1 MNGCTS
7 LTGSGTSAPK
17 TTPGA
22 PTVKVIDNCDGS
34 SDLTASDYTGDLLW
48 SNGATTAT
56 IHVTDAATYTVTQTV
71 NGCTSLAG
79 SGTSAPKSK
88 PITGITVDPQTCTGG
103 VAQFKLTATGNGTL
117 FVWSKSAGADGSF
130 STTTNS
136 PTVYT
141 PGANDKTNGVTIT
154 LTTSLNGCTN
164 TATTTLKTTSCGPY
178 YTVTQGFYGNVGG
191 KACSPSGTLYT
202 SGTKGNVDGLIAT
215 SIKNMPGQ
223 QLKLGI
229 SGNNRTF
236 TMGYTSTEDKNL
248 ITYMPATQTAT
259 AITANSGTNNNTNIL
274 NNLPKLYNKKI
285 SDVLLGQTITLALNV
300 YIPKN
305 TLGSF
310 VLQNGY
316 LTTQKADP
324 SNCSAPKVLLCSKD
338 NTSISSLQITTN
350 AGLKAWINSGGKT
363 VSDLLNLASNA
374 LGGGNIAT
382 LTGQSG
388 VTLSDINNAVD
399 VINRSFDGGRF
410 FIGYYTTQ
418 QSCSTLSSSSIASVS
433 VSNPGTTVSNLSV
446 KAYPNPYTSS
456 VNFRFVSP
464 VSGKATL
471 EIYSLLG
478 QRLAIIDKG
487 KIDAGIESSFT
498 YNVPV
503 SNRVPVMYKVT
514 VGTRTFRGTLIPAK

>member
-1 MNGCTS
+1 M
-7 LTGSGTSAPK
+7 
-17 TTPGA
+17 
-22 PTVKVIDNCDGS
+22 
-34 SDLTASDYTGDLLW
+34 
-48 SNGATTAT
+48 
-56 IHVTDAATYTVTQTV
+56 
-71 NGCTSLAG
+71 
-79 SGTSAPKSK
+79 
-88 PITGITVDPQTCTGG
+88 
-103 VAQFKLTATGNGTL
+103 
-117 FVWSKSAGADGSF
+117 
-130 STTTNS
+130 
-136 PTVYT
+136 
-141 PGANDKTNGVTIT
+141 
-154 LTTSLNGCTN
+154 
-164 TATTTLKTTSCGPY
+164 
-178 YTVTQGFYGNVGG
+178 
-191 KACSPSGTLYT
+191 YT

-223 QLKLGI
+223 QLKLGT

-259 AITANSGTNNNTNIL
+259 IITANSGTNNNTNIL

-285 SDVLLGQTITLALNV
+285 SDVLLGQTITLVLNV

-316 LTTQKADP
+316 LTTQKVDP

-388 VTLSDINNAVD
+388 VTLSDVNNAVD

-418 QSCSTLSSSSIASVS
+418 QSCSTLSSSSIASIS

-456 VNFRFVSP
+456 VDFRFVSP

-503 SNRVPVMYKVT
+503 SNRVPMMYKVI
-514 VGTRTFRGTLIPAK
+514 VGTQTFRGTLIPAK